1 MQLIS
6 LSFEQRKQVW
16 ENFKFST
23 FISKE
28 LPFIFFIVSLMIA
41 MKQNSKPVNEV
52 NAFINQIVKMSYEP
66 IAVIQKV

>member
-6 LSFEQRKQVW
+6 LSFEQWKQVW
-16 ENFKFST
+16 ENLEFST

-28 LPFIFFIVSLMIA
+28 LSFFFFIVSLMIA
-41 MKQNSKPVNEV
+41 MKQNSKPVDEV

-66 IAVIQKV
+66 IAVIEKV